1 MKINIKAIA
10 IIIIAAVIGYSSC
23 KKPQYS
29 FGQLSSP
36 SDLKLTLVVDSADAA
51 NPGGMGSGKVKI
63 TLASNNTITYRV
75 DIGDGRT
82 MVLGAGTT
90 TIKYN
95 TPGTNEYT
103 VTVNAVGPGG
113 STSSISKKVSVFVLF
128 AIPPEMLANI
138 TGGSSKVWV
147 TDRTNPGHVG
157 VGPAD
162 GFTPS
167 YYAAAP
173 NERAECLY
181 DDEITFIKNPNNT
194 VSMSINNKGQSFFI
208 AGATAFYGKSGGD
221 NCYDFDV
228 AGTRNLTFMNATSGS
243 NASNSTGFQFV
254 VPGNGL
260 INFGTG
266 GNTYEILSLSSTQ
279 IFLRN
284 IGIDGLAWYQKLK
297 VKP

>member
-23 KKPQYS
+23 KKPEYS
-29 FGQLSSP
+29 FGQLTSP
-36 SDLKLTLVVDSADAA
+36 SDLKLTVVVDSADAA
-51 NPGGMGSGKVKI
+51 NPAGMGSGKVKI

-75 DIGDGRT
+75 DLGDGRT
-82 MVLGAGTT
+82 QVMGAGTT
-90 TIKYN
+90 TVKYN
-95 TPGTNEYT
+95 NPGTNDYT
-103 VTVNAVGPGG
+103 ITVNAVGTGG
-113 STSSISKKVSVFVLF
+113 STSTISKKVTVFVAF
-128 AIPPEMLANI
+128 VIPADILNNL

-181 DDEITFIKNPNNT
+181 DDEITFIKNANNT

-208 AGATAFYGKSGGD
+208 AAASTFYGKSGGD
-221 NCYDFDV
+221 NCYDIDV
-228 AGTRNLTFMNATSGS
+228 SGVRNLSFMNATSGS
-243 NASNSTGFQFV
+243 NSSNSTGYQFL

-266 GNTYEILSLSSTQ
+266 GNTYEILSLTSTQ
-279 IFLRN
+279 ITLRN

>member
-1 MKINIKAIA
+1 MKINIKSIA
-10 IIIIAAVIGYSSC
+10 IIIIAAVIGYTSC
-23 KKPQYS
+23 KKPQYP
-29 FGQLSSP
+29 FGPLNTP
-36 SDLKLTLVVDSADAA
+36 SDLTLNAAIDGKNDA
-51 NPGGMGSGKVKI
+51 NPAGGGTGKVTITTTASKAISYKI
-63 TLASNNTITYRV
+63 DFGDGNTQIVPSGTITY
-75 DIGDGRT
+75 
-82 MVLGAGTT
+82 
-90 TIKYN
+90 KYN
-95 TPGTNEYT
+95 NPGTFDYT
-103 VTVNAVGPGG
+103 ITVNAIGTGG
-113 STSSISKKVSVFVLF
+113 TTSTISKKISVFVAF
-128 AIPPEMLANI
+128 DIPAEILQNL
-138 TGGSSKVWV
+138 TNGSSQVWV
-147 TDRTNPGHVG
+147 TDRTTPGHVG

-181 DDEITFIKNPNNT
+181 DDEITFTKNANNT

-208 AGATAFYGKSGGD
+208 GAATAFYGKSGGD
-221 NCYDFDV
+221 NCYDIDV
-228 AGTRNLTFMNATSGS
+228 SGTRNLTFMDATS
-243 NASNSTGFQFV
+243 ASTSANSTRIQFV

-266 GNTYEILSLSSTQ
+266 GNTYEILSLTSTQ